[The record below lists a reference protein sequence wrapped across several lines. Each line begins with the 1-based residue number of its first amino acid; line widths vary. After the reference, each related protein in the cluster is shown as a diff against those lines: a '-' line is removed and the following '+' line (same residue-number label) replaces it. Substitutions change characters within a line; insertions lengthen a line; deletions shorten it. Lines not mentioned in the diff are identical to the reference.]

1 MLSISRIFGCLF
13 AAIVSLNVWSITR
26 VACIGNSITE
36 GIGASSGNANYPS
49 LLKVGLGTA
58 FEVKN
63 FGISGSTMSMNADAP
78 YMTHSRGSYQAAL
91 AYKPN
96 IVIIKLGTN
105 DAANR
110 NWNDK
115 TRSTL
120 KQDYTT
126 MVKDFQALSTTQKIF
141 MCLPCYLPEGNT
153 HGKDEYLTQ
162 GVIPII
168 REVAEECGCEII
180 DCHTPFVGRD
190 HLLGDLLHPND
201 LGYTLLA
208 YVIGKQIK
216 VNYPKPKAGAYQN
229 VAPQSRLSYL
239 STDSDSQSNITD
251 CSRTTCVTLLAD
263 ATDTLTYHLN
273 ENTLA
278 TAYSI
283 TCGVDP
289 LTAPRSW
296 VLQCSST
303 GTSGWRKVH
312 EMKDADFNPY
322 ETRVFHITTPISTG
336 AKHWRLI
343 INQSNGQDMKIYELQ
358 LFGAPR
364 LLHKSLLKGAKGTW
378 SAQSQTIANEGV
390 TKLSDG
396 VMGAS
401 KYCTKVESDGTLW
414 VRYDAPEAW
423 TLTGYGLISGDYRLR
438 NRWPSSWKL
447 EGSNDDGENW
457 QLINSQSNQFF
468 GGISSLMEYTI
479 SAPASYKSYRLTF
492 RNLKAN
498 QYLELAELQFYG
510 MTTTE
515 WETVV
520 YPIDAQISPERG
532 QWYQLNGC
540 PVKYPTQR
548 GIYIKDGKKVIVK

>member
-1 MLSISRIFGCLF
+1 MPSTSRIVVCLF
-13 AAIVSLNVWSITR
+13 AAIVSLNVWPITR

-36 GIGASSGNANYPS
+36 GIGASSGSANYPS
-49 LLKVGLGTA
+49 LLKVGLGSA
-58 FEVKN
+58 YEVRN

-126 MVKDFQALSTTQKIF
+126 MVEDFKALSTTQKIY

-168 REVAEECGCEII
+168 KEVAEECGCEVI

-208 YVIGKQIK
+208 YVIGKQVK
-216 VNYPKPKAGAYQN
+216 DKYPKPKSGAYQN

-239 STDSDSQSNITD
+239 SEQPDTLANLSD
-251 CSRTTCVTLLAD
+251 CSRTSYEVLKAD
-263 ATDTLTYHLN
+263 ATDTLTYHLT

-312 EMKDADFNPY
+312 EMKNADFNPY
-322 ETRVFHITTPISTG
+322 ETRVFAITTPISTG

-343 INQSNGQDMKIYELQ
+343 INESNGQDMKIYEVQ

-364 LLHKSLLKGAKGTW
+364 TLRKSLLKGGKGTW
-378 SAQSQTIANEGV
+378 SAQTQTIANEGV

-401 KYCTKVESDGTLW
+401 KYCTKVENDGTLW

-447 EGSNDDGENW
+447 EGSNDDGAKW
-457 QLINSQSNQFF
+457 QIINTQANQFF
-468 GGISSLMEYTI
+468 GGPSSLMEYTI
-479 SAPASYKSYRLTF
+479 AAPASYKSYRLTF
-492 RNLKAN
+492 RDLKAN
-498 QYLELAELQFYG
+498 QYLELSELQFYG
-510 MTTTE
+510 TTTAE
-515 WETVV
+515 WETDIA
-520 YPIDAQISPERG
+520 PIEARPAPSRG
-532 QWYQLNGC
+532 QWYQLNGSS
-540 PVKYPTQR
+540 VVQPTQR
-548 GIYIKDGKKVIVK
+548 GVYIKNGKKVMIK